1 MRFVKPLDT
10 KVLDYVAKKFDKII
24 TIEDGTIIGGFGSA
38 VVEYFNEKN
47 YKNNIIK
54 LGIPDNFIEHG
65 TQEELYKEC
74 GFDTESIYKL
84 ILKLTQNISVKK
96 EKI

>member
-1 MRFVKPLDT
+1 MRFVKPIDT
-10 KVLDYVAKKFDKII
+10 KVLDYIANKFKNII
-24 TIEDGTIIGGFGSA
+24 TVEDGTIIGGFGSA
-38 VVEYFNEKN
+38 VIEYFNKKH

-74 GFDTESIYKL
+74 GFDSENIYKL
-84 ILKLTQNISVKK
+84 ILKLTQDIYIKK